1 YVEITNYGGIIVSI
15 VVPDREGK
23 LGDVLLGCK
32 TVEDYIPNN
41 GYLGEV
47 TNFRIGTYLLYL
59 SGGAVL
65 TVLLAAVGAAAA
77 FCRFSVSSLKKE
89 E

>member
-1 YVEITNYGGIIVSI
+1 MNAVLILGVILSIFVRIVLIS
-15 VVPDREGK
+15 
-23 LGDVLLGCK
+23 
-32 TVEDYIPNN
+32 YI
-41 GYLGEV
+41 EV